1 MVTFK
6 VSRVETTPYD
16 GQKPGTSGL
25 RKKVK
30 VFKQPNYLHNFV
42 QSTFNALTAEKVRG
56 ATIVVSG
63 DGRYFSKDAIQI
75 IIKMAAA
82 NGVRRVW
89 VGQNGLLSTPAVSA
103 VIRERVGPDGS
114 KATGAF
120 ILTAS
125 HNPGGPNEVFP
136 TRSCISLMYF
146 YFTFRKI
153 ADLPLLELYPP
164 YTYTK
169 ERSFEKLEL
178 IEKTQPRIYHD
189 YCFCNSIEQLTVGF
203 VIYNESC

>member
-1 MVTFK
+1 MSYQLFYDLF
-6 VSRVETTPYD
+6 SETM
-16 GQKPGTSGL
+16 
-25 RKKVK
+25 
-30 VFKQPNYLHNFV
+30 
-42 QSTFNALTAEKVRG
+42 
-56 ATIVVSG
+56 
-63 DGRYFSKDAIQI
+63 QI

-103 VIRERVGPDGS
+103 VIRERVGPDVLPPSTNYIWLFLFLYVVMDNIDLYACKICSQGS

-136 TRSCISLMYF
+136 TPSCISLMYF

-178 IEKTQPRIYHD
+178 IEKTQLRIYHD